1 MATDFE
7 TNLNLNGT
15 GSAGMSPLMESIL
28 NRYVLEANKTKRK
41 YTRFGQQ
48 VNIPQGKT
56 KTIAFDKLS
65 PLPKAVNPLT
75 EGVTPR
81 GAAVNITRIKGE
93 PEQFG
98 NYVSYTDQLDFFA
111 NDPSPEVLKY
121 TDLLTENQLETFE
134 HLDAMELASG
144 LNVFYAGTAEA
155 RSELTDVLTVKDV
168 RRAVT
173 SLKRNKVQP
182 ADGKYYVC
190 FIHPDAAFN
199 IMDDEAWQRV
209 QEYNATT
216 EIYDGEIGRL
226 YGVRFI
232 EDPDAYVFRGTPFGK
247 NGEFPELTVARVDK
261 KSGKIYVAETITSEG
276 LAKSSEEG
284 ASASGQKICIDNK
297 FYTVSEAAGGSNGSA
312 WISVSG
318 DISEALIE
326 PDMKIYP
333 GEGGVNGN
341 PVYSTVIIGKNAFGT
356 AGDKTVQLIN
366 KSLGSAGTGDP
377 LNQRGTVGWKGYRF
391 MKIIEQTKLCRIE
404 SLASVS

>member
-41 YTRFGQQ
+41 YTKFGQQ

-65 PLPKAVNPLT
+65 PLPKALQPLT
-75 EGVTPR
+75 EGITPT

-121 TDLLTENQLETFE
+121 ADLLTENQLETFE

-144 LNVFYAGTAEA
+144 LNVFYAGTAA
-155 RSELTDVLTVKDV
+155 SRSELTDVLTVKDV

-182 ADGKYYVC
+182 ADGKYYIC

-199 IMDDEAWQRV
+199 IMDDEAWQKV

-247 NGEFPELTVARVDK
+247 KGEFGELSVAKVV
-261 KSGKIYVAETITSEG
+261 SGTQKIYVAETITSEG
-276 LAKSSEEG
+276 LPAVDT
-284 ASASGQKICIDNK
+284 KICIDNK
-297 FYTVSEAAGGSNGSA
+297 YYTVAATAGGSNGSA
-312 WISVSG
+312 WIQVSEN
-318 DISEALIE
+318 ISAAMIE
-326 PDMKIYP
+326 PDMKVYP
-333 GEGGVNGN
+333 GDGAVGGK
-341 PVYSTVIIGKNAFGT
+341 PVYSTIILGKNAFGT

-377 LNQRGTVGWKGYRF
+377 LNQRGTVGWKGYHF
-391 MKIIEQTKLCRIE
+391 TKIIEQTKMCRIE
-404 SLASVS
+404 SLASVA